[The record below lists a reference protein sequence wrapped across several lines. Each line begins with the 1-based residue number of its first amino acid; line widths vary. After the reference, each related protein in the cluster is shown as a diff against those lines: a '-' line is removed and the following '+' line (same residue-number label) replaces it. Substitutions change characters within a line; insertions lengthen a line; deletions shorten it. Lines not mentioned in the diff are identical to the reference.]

1 MPRAVLSDAE
11 KEAAVAAASADLK
24 FLLQR
29 QGVVG
34 DNQLL
39 FYHHG
44 IISME
49 KFANLA
55 KDRGD
60 RIKVIKDHWAIDP
73 DNSLEERVQMSAI
86 LCAHAN
92 ALTRTQR
99 AAEVEAEYD
108 TKEWVK
114 PVVPSEWMAMKTALE
129 KRVGKLDERVA
140 PAKEYV
146 EKKLAE
152 VESGEYRA
160 EALAEVI
167 SREEVDPDSM
177 TPVWDSKGNITL
189 RRGST
194 KVTAPANPEGL
205 RRRLSVLKNCYTMI
219 SLKHT
224 NRPELQGDYASTIEK
239 STRTTCWVTMC
250 MGWWHGTRTAMQ
262 WLLHLGPSS

>member
-60 RIKVIKDHWAIDP
+60 MIKVIKDHWAIDP

-205 RRRLSVLKNCYTMI
+205 RRRLSVLKNCYLSVI
-219 SLKHT
+219 
-224 NRPELQGDYASTIEK
+224 
-239 STRTTCWVTMC
+239 
-250 MGWWHGTRTAMQ
+250 
-262 WLLHLGPSS
+262 LGC